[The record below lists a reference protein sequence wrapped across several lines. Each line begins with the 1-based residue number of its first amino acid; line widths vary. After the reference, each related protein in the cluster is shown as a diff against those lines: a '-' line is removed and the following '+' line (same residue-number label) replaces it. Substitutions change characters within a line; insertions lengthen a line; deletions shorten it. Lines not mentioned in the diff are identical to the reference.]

1 MPGVFV
7 NYRTGDGE
15 WAAAL
20 VKRELG
26 ARFGSD
32 QVFYAS
38 QSIRLGEDFSREI
51 LSGLRRCEVLLALI
65 GPRWVTATDREGVRR
80 LDKPDDW
87 VRREINEAFQCGL
100 RVIPVLIDG
109 IDPLNEA
116 DLPDSLRRLARCQ
129 YLRMHH
135 RSDDLDLPRL
145 VDELVELVP
154 ELVTTRAA
162 AVPVAGRAHHAAEGE
177 LRSTI
182 TEFRQALSEPA
193 GQATA
198 VHDRVHV
205 AATSALDALTDARY
219 PTTGHLDDSD
229 LPAALEERLT
239 RYEQDL
245 APLLR
250 LVAIG
255 VRSED
260 RRHDDLWITLV
271 DRFLHRARPQRD
283 AQEVWVAA
291 AAYPALLL
299 VYAIGVAGVAAGRE
313 DLVHRLLCRTAVA
326 EPGGRPTPVLRAMA
340 LRNVVD
346 PRHAAALPVWGGT
359 PPHQALSVHLRQ
371 VLSRVF
377 FNIVD
382 GGAFEWSFEDYECL
396 RSLLE
401 LHDAPFSSLGEF
413 AVRLDQDDAV
423 LFQRNA
429 ARLDRDSV
437 LLRAGAFD
445 GNPDQVAAAWREL
458 RQATRARYS

>member
-20 VKRELG
+20 VKRELS
-26 ARFGSD
+26 ARFGAD

-65 GPRWVTATDREGVRR
+65 GPRWVGAVDREGVRR

-87 VRREINEAFQCGL
+87 VRREILEAFDCGL
-100 RVIPVLIDG
+100 RVIPVLMDG
-109 IDPLNEA
+109 IDPLREA
-116 DLPDSLRRLARCQ
+116 DLPDALKRVARCQ
-129 YLRMHH
+129 YLRIHH

-154 ELVTTRAA
+154 ELVTARPAA
-162 AVPVAGRAHHAAEGE
+162 PSSVRSDRPAEGE

-182 TEFRQALSEPA
+182 TEFRQALAEPV
-193 GQATA
+193 GQTVHERVQAAASA
-198 VHDRVHV
+198 V
-205 AATSALDALTDARY
+205 LELLTESRY
-219 PTTGHLDDSD
+219 PTSGHLDESEI
-229 LPAALEERLT
+229 PAALEKRLT
-239 RYEQDL
+239 AYEHDM

-255 VRSED
+255 VRSGD
-260 RRHDDLWITLV
+260 RRHDELWTALV
-271 DRFLHRARPQRD
+271 ERFLRPESRHRG
-283 AQEVWVAA
+283 AQDVWINAT
-291 AAYPALLL
+291 AYPALLL
-299 VYAIGVAGVAAGRE
+299 TYVIGVAAVAAGRE
-313 DLVHRLLCRTAVA
+313 DLVHRLLCRASAT
-326 EPGGRPTPVLRAMA
+326 GTDGRTTPVLRALV

-346 PRHAAALPVWGGT
+346 PRHAAALPAWGGA
-359 PPHQALSVHLRQ
+359 PPHQALSVQLRQ

-377 FNIVD
+377 FNVVD
-382 GGAFEWSFEDYECL
+382 GAAFDWAFADYEFL

-413 AVRLDQDDAV
+413 AVRLEHDDSV
-423 LFQRNA
+423 IYQRNA
-429 ARLDRDSV
+429 SRLDADSA
-437 LLRAGAFD
+437 LLRAGAFGGD
-445 GNPDQVAAAWREL
+445 PAQVAAAWREL

>member
-20 VKRELG
+20 VKRELS
-26 ARFGSD
+26 ARFGGD

-65 GPRWVTATDREGVRR
+65 GPRWVHAVDREGVRR

-87 VRREINEAFQCGL
+87 VRREILEAFDCGL
-100 RVIPVLIDG
+100 RVIPVLMDG
-109 IDPLNEA
+109 IDPLREA
-116 DLPDSLRRLARCQ
+116 DLPDALQRVARCQ
-129 YLRMHH
+129 YLRIHH

-154 ELVTTRAA
+154 ELVAPRPSSA
-162 AVPVAGRAHHAAEGE
+162 PRPGRPAEGE
-177 LRSTI
+177 LRSPI
-182 TEFRQALSEPA
+182 TEFRQALSEPL
-193 GQATA
+193 GLSVHERVQA
-198 VHDRVHV
+198 
-205 AATSALDALTDARY
+205 AASAALELLTEVRY
-219 PTTGHLDDSD
+219 PTTGHLHDSD
-229 LPAALEERLT
+229 LPSDLEKRLT
-239 RYEQDL
+239 GYEHDL

-255 VRSED
+255 VRSGD
-260 RRHDDLWITLV
+260 RRHDEVWTGLV
-271 DRFLHRARPQRD
+271 ERFLRRQPRHHGARD
-283 AQEVWVAA
+283 VWVNAS
-291 AAYPALLL
+291 AYPALLL
-299 VYAIGVAGVAAGRE
+299 TCVIGVAATVANRE
-313 DLVHRLLCRTAVA
+313 DLLHHLLCRTAATSVD
-326 EPGGRPTPVLRAMA
+326 GRTTSVLRELA

-346 PRHAAALPVWGGT
+346 PRHAAALPTWGGA
-359 PPHQALSVHLRQ
+359 PPHQALSVQLRQ

-377 FNIVD
+377 FNVVD
-382 GGAFEWSFEDYECL
+382 GPSFEWAFADYEFL

-413 AVRLDQDDAV
+413 AVRLDHDDSV
-423 LFQRNA
+423 IYQRNA
-429 ARLDRDSV
+429 ARLDADSV
-437 LLRAGAFD
+437 LLRAGAFGGEP
-445 GNPDQVAAAWREL
+445 GNVAAAWREL

>member
-20 VKRELG
+20 VKRELS
-26 ARFGSD
+26 ARFGAG

-65 GPRWVTATDREGVRR
+65 GPRWVNAVDREGVRR

-87 VRREINEAFQCGL
+87 VRREILEAFDCGL
-100 RVIPVLIDG
+100 RVIPVLMDG
-109 IDPLNEA
+109 IDPLREA
-116 DLPDSLRRLARCQ
+116 DLPDVLQRVARCQ
-129 YLRMHH
+129 YLRIHH

-154 ELVTTRAA
+154 ELVAPRSSSTPR
-162 AVPVAGRAHHAAEGE
+162 PGRPAEGE
-177 LRSTI
+177 LRSPI
-182 TEFRQALSEPA
+182 TEFRQALSEPL
-193 GQATA
+193 GLSVHERVQAAASA
-198 VHDRVHV
+198 V
-205 AATSALDALTDARY
+205 LELLTESRY
-219 PTTGHLDDSD
+219 PTSGHLDDSE
-229 LPAALEERLT
+229 LPSALEKRLT
-239 RYEQDL
+239 AYEHDM

-255 VRSED
+255 VRSGD
-260 RRHDDLWITLV
+260 RRHDELWTALV
-271 DRFLHRARPQRD
+271 ERFLRPAPRHRG
-283 AQEVWVAA
+283 AQDVWVNASS
-291 AAYPALLL
+291 YPALLL
-299 VYAIGVAGVAAGRE
+299 TCVIGVAAVAAGRE
-313 DLVHRLLCRTAVA
+313 ELLHRLLCRTSATTA
-326 EPGGRPTPVLRAMA
+326 DGRSTPVLRELA

-346 PRHAAALPVWGGT
+346 PRHAAALPAWGGT
-359 PPHQALSVHLRQ
+359 PPHQALSVQLRQ

-377 FNIVD
+377 FNVVD
-382 GGAFEWSFEDYECL
+382 GAAFDWAFADYEFL

-413 AVRLDQDDAV
+413 AVRLDHDDSV
-423 LFQRNA
+423 IYQRNA
-429 ARLDRDSV
+429 ARLDADSA

-445 GNPDQVAAAWREL
+445 GDPAQVAAAWREL
-458 RQATRARYS
+458 RQATRARYH

>member
-20 VKRELG
+20 VKRELS
-26 ARFGSD
+26 ARFGVD

-65 GPRWVTATDREGVRR
+65 GPRWVNATDREGVRR
-80 LDKPDDW
+80 LDNPDDW
-87 VRREINEAFQCGL
+87 VRREILEAFQCGL
-100 RVIPVLIDG
+100 RVIPVLMDG
-109 IDPLNEA
+109 IDPLRED
-116 DLPDSLRRLARCQ
+116 DLPDVLRRVARCQ
-129 YLRMHH
+129 YLRIHH

-154 ELVTTRAA
+154 ELVKAPAA
-162 AVPVAGRAHHAAEGE
+162 PARVPQSAKGE
-177 LRSTI
+177 LRSPV
-182 TEFRQALSEPA
+182 TEFRQALTEPA
-193 GQATA
+193 EQT
-198 VHDRVHV
+198 VHDRVQV
-205 AATSALDALTDARY
+205 AATAALELLTESRY
-219 PTTGHLDDSD
+219 PTTGHVDDSE
-229 LPAALEERLT
+229 LPAALEKRLT
-239 RYEQDL
+239 GYEHDL
-245 APLLR
+245 ASLLR

-255 VRSED
+255 VRSGD
-260 RRHDDLWITLV
+260 RRHDDVWVNLV
-271 DRFLHRARPQRD
+271 ERFLHPRETPPRGAH
-283 AQEVWVAA
+283 EVWVSAT
-291 AAYPALLL
+291 AYPALLL
-299 VYAIGVAGVAAGRE
+299 VYVVGVAAVAAGRE
-313 DLVHRLLCRTAVA
+313 DLVHRLLCQTKVTSTDGRT
-326 EPGGRPTPVLRAMA
+326 TPVLRALA

-346 PRHAAALPVWGGT
+346 PRHAAALPAWGGA

-382 GGAFEWSFEDYECL
+382 GSAFDWSFADYECL

-423 LFQRNA
+423 IYQRNA
-429 ARLDRDSV
+429 ARLDADSV

-445 GNPDQVAAAWREL
+445 GDPNQAAAAWREL

>member
-20 VKRELG
+20 VKRELS
-26 ARFGSD
+26 ARFGAD

-65 GPRWVTATDREGVRR
+65 GPRWVGAVDREGVRR
-80 LDKPDDW
+80 LDKADDW
-87 VRREINEAFQCGL
+87 VRREITEAFQCGL
-100 RVIPVLIDG
+100 RVIPVLMDG
-109 IDPLNEA
+109 IDPLTEA
-116 DLPDSLRRLARCQ
+116 DLPDALQRLARCQ
-129 YLRMHH
+129 YLRIHH

-154 ELVTTRAA
+154 ELVAPKA
-162 AVPVAGRAHHAAEGE
+162 PAVVRESRPAEGE
-177 LRSTI
+177 LRSTV
-182 TEFRQALSEPA
+182 TEFRRALAEPVGQSVSERVQAA
-193 GQATA
+193 ATA
-198 VHDRVHV
+198 V
-205 AATSALDALTDARY
+205 LDLLTEARY
-219 PTTGHLDDSD
+219 PTSGHLDDSE
-229 LPAALEERLT
+229 LPGELEKRLT
-239 RYEQDL
+239 GYEHDL

-255 VRSED
+255 VRSGD
-260 RRHDDLWITLV
+260 RRHDDLWVTLV
-271 DRFLHRARPQRD
+271 ERFLRPESRHRGVPD
-283 AQEVWVAA
+283 VWVNA

-299 VYAIGVAGVAAGRE
+299 VYVIGVAAVEAGRE
-313 DLVHRLLCRTAVA
+313 DLVHRVLCQTSVIGAD
-326 EPGGRPTPVLRAMA
+326 GRSTPVLRLLA

-359 PPHQALSVHLRQ
+359 PPHQALSVQLRQ

-377 FNIVD
+377 FNVVD
-382 GGAFEWSFEDYECL
+382 GTAFEWAFADYEFL

-413 AVRLDQDDAV
+413 AVHLDKVDDTV
-423 LFQRNA
+423 YERNI
-429 ARLDRDSV
+429 ARLNADSA

-445 GNPDQVAAAWREL
+445 GDPGRVAVAWREL
-458 RQATRARYS
+458 RQATRARYR

>member
-20 VKRELG
+20 VKRELS
-26 ARFGSD
+26 ARFGAD

-65 GPRWVTATDREGVRR
+65 GPRWVGAVDREGVRR
-80 LDKPDDW
+80 LDKADDW
-87 VRREINEAFQCGL
+87 VRREITEAFQYGL
-100 RVIPVLIDG
+100 RVIPVLMDG
-109 IDPLNEA
+109 IDPLTEA
-116 DLPDSLRRLARCQ
+116 DLPDALKRLARCQ
-129 YLRMHH
+129 YLRIHH

-154 ELVTTRAA
+154 ELVAA
-162 AVPVAGRAHHAAEGE
+162 KAAPAVVREHRPAEGE
-177 LRSTI
+177 LRSTV
-182 TEFRQALSEPA
+182 TEFRRALAEPVGQSVGERVQAA
-193 GQATA
+193 ATA
-198 VHDRVHV
+198 V
-205 AATSALDALTDARY
+205 LDLLTESRY
-219 PTTGHLDDSD
+219 PTSGHLDDSE
-229 LPAALEERLT
+229 LPAELEKRLT
-239 RYEQDL
+239 GYEHDL

-255 VRSED
+255 VRSGD
-260 RRHDDLWITLV
+260 RRHDDLWVALV
-271 DRFLHRARPQRD
+271 ERFLRPESRHRG
-283 AQEVWVAA
+283 AQDVWVNA

-299 VYAIGVAGVAAGRE
+299 AYVIGVAAVEAGRE
-313 DLVHRLLCRTAVA
+313 DLMHRVLCQTSII
-326 EPGGRPTPVLRAMA
+326 GTDGRSTPVLRLLA

-346 PRHAAALPVWGGT
+346 PRHAAALPAWGGT
-359 PPHQALSVHLRQ
+359 PPHQALSVQLRH

-377 FNIVD
+377 FNVVD
-382 GGAFEWSFEDYECL
+382 GTAFEWAFADYEFL

-413 AVRLDQDDAV
+413 AVRLDKVDDTV
-423 LFQRNA
+423 YERNIG
-429 ARLDRDSV
+429 RLNADSA

-445 GNPDQVAAAWREL
+445 GDPAKVAVAWREL